1 MMKRN
6 LRAGSKRQQKNNS
19 AWNRIWRLLRWPFW
33 ILLIGFIAYQSFIL
47 AQVIWYRWNNPQ
59 TTAFMNAERDRLKT
73 KQPLANITQKW
84 VPYSAISLSV
94 KQAVIAAEDSGF
106 ALHDGVDWESIEKA
120 ARENIRSGKV
130 KRGGSTITMQLAKN
144 LFLSS
149 DRSYLRKA
157 QELLITGMLE
167 VALDKKRILELYL
180 NTAEWGVGVFGIEAA
195 AWHYFGIPASQV
207 DAMQAAWLA
216 SVLPSPKRFDR
227 NRESDYLT
235 ERAFIILDRMP
246 KVALPR

>member
-1 MMKRN
+1 VKRTGFN
-6 LRAGSKRQQKNNS
+6 QQSRRPKTNK
-19 AWNRIWRLLRWPFW
+19 IWRGLRWAFLF
-33 ILLIGFIAYQSFIL
+33 LLIGFVAYQSYIF
-47 AQVIWYRWNNPQ
+47 AHVIWFRWNNPE
-59 TTAFMNAERDRLKT
+59 TTAFMDAERDRLIAKRL
-73 KQPLANITQKW
+73 PANLAHKW
-84 VPYSAISLSV
+84 VPYSAISTNA

-120 ARENIRSGKV
+120 AKDNLRRGKI

-167 VALDKKRILELYL
+167 ITLDKKRILELYL

-195 AWHYFGIPASQV
+195 ARHYFGISALQLDP
-207 DAMQAAWLA
+207 MQAAWLA

-235 ERAFIILDRMP
+235 EQAFVILDRMP